1 MSNAARSLRARANEI
16 REFRKKEMRTHGAA
30 IRRALIASA
39 KRSTGGDGAF
49 SGLGNRPKLGASV
62 RIEQGAR
69 TTTVTIKPSPK
80 ASAGPWRW
88 IEDGTAPGWRAKRT
102 SARAQDIR
110 SRRAVSRRVA
120 ATQRGSSYFHPGT
133 RSSQGDRAWSRPS
146 EVELIK
152 ARKAIRS
159 NFRQLMRGN

>member
-1 MSNAARSLRARANEI
+1 MTQAAKALRARSADLRKFRTEEI
-16 REFRKKEMRTHGAA
+16 RKHGQAV
-30 IRRALIASA
+30 RRALVASA
-39 KRSTGGDGAF
+39 KQSTGGDGAL

-120 ATQRGSSYFHPGT
+120 VTQRGSSYFHPGT